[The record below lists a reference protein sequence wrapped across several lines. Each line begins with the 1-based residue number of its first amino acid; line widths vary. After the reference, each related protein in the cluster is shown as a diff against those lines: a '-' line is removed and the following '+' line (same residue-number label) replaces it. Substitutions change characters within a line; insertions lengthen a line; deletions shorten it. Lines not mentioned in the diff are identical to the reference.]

1 MLKKLHLKLA
11 LLLVACVAGATNASA
26 VEKTVT
32 FDFSG
37 TGFTITN
44 GGVSGGGQS
53 VDISSAAIQ
62 ITATNGYVNT
72 GSSRLHVYKSSTLTI
87 SSSEGN
93 IKSIQFTSTG
103 GTYGCDKLS
112 TTSSGYTS
120 TATSGTWEGDMGAI
134 TFSASA
140 QARLSTIVVTYEESA
155 STVSPPVFSLPEGTY
170 TTPQNVEITA
180 GDGASIYYTID
191 GETPTAESLL
201 YTTAIPVATTTTI
214 KAIAI
219 KDGNSSTVVTATYTI
234 NPYLINVTYD
244 FTKNGYGL
252 ISISSPTA
260 YAPDPSTM
268 TNGDVTLVA
277 TGKFR
282 WWQGEQLR
290 VYNGTTLT
298 VSVPAEY
305 VVTKVKFI
313 GTYNFKVDGESITA
327 SGWVGAQNSVQFV
340 YAGSSSGDVKS
351 IEITYNKVEPITIGA
366 NGLATY
372 TPSKNLDFTS
382 AANIAAY
389 KASVSGSTV
398 TLTKVTTVAQGEG
411 VLLRS
416 LNGGETSEGI
426 LIVIDATA
434 NADNAFTGTLTDIYT
449 TTGYVLNKVNSVVG
463 FFKADPNANGGQ
475 GTKVAAG
482 KAYLNISSGAK
493 EMKMVFAD
501 GAATAIT
508 ETKAAVVEDGVF
520 YNLNGMRVAHPAKG
534 GIYIVNGKKVIK

>member
-1 MLKKLHLKLA
+1 MFKKLHSKLV
-11 LLLVACVAGATNASA
+11 LLLIACVAGATNASA

-44 GGVSGGGQS
+44 GGISGGGQS

-72 GSSRLHVYKSSTLTI
+72 GSSRLHVYKSATLTI
-87 SSSEGN
+87 SSSGGN
-93 IKSIQFTSTG
+93 IKSIQLTSTG

-140 QARLSTIVVTYEESA
+140 QVRLSTIVVTYEESG

-170 TTPQNVEITA
+170 KTEQSVEITA
-180 GDGASIYYTID
+180 GDGASIYYTTN
-191 GETPTAESLL
+191 GETPTAESFL
-201 YTTAIPVATTTTI
+201 YTTAIPVVTTTTI

-219 KDGNSSTVVTATYTI
+219 KDGNSSAVATATYTI
-234 NPYLINVTYD
+234 NPYTLDTTFD
-244 FTKNGYGL
+244 FTQNGYGL
-252 ISISSPTA
+252 TSISSSSE

-268 TNGDVTLVA
+268 TNDDVTIKA
-277 TGKFR
+277 TGQFR
-282 WWQGEQLR
+282 WWNGTQLR
-290 VYNGTTLT
+290 IYSGSALT
-298 VSVPAEY
+298 VSAPEGFVI
-305 VVTKVKFI
+305 TKVKFT
-313 GTYNFKVDGESITA
+313 GSQNFKVDGTSIPS
-327 SGWVGAQNSVQFV
+327 SGWVGARKSVPFA
-340 YAGSSSGDVKS
+340 YAGSSSANITVIDV
-351 IEITYNKVEPITIGA
+351 TYNKVEAIAIGEA
-366 NGLATY
+366 GLATY

-382 AANIAAY
+382 ATNIAAY

-416 LNGGETSEGI
+416 VGGGETSEEI
-426 LIVIDATA
+426 LVMATATA
-434 NADNAFTGTLTDIYT
+434 NAENAFTGTLTDIYT

-463 FFKADPNANGGQ
+463 FFKADPAANSGQ

-493 EMKMVFAD
+493 EMKIAFAD
-501 GAATAIT
+501 GTVTAIT
-508 ETKAAVVEDGVF
+508 EAKATIAEDGVY
-520 YNLNGMRVAHPAKG
+520 YNLNGMRVANPTKG